1 MVISSIYIFCLI
13 QELRQNLLGKKIT
26 RILLSE
32 DKKDVLFLTQD
43 KKERNAFLFC
53 SHPDF
58 FRIEILDEKEIQ
70 SPDAYASLRKD
81 FAPTNLFKQAEF
93 SLIQKIEQMNFDRIV
108 KIFCIKRTEEIE
120 LVLELT
126 GRNSNL
132 ILKRFKDNVILNC
145 LKKIDPQ
152 KSRYRQIEVGL
163 KYKPPPPH
171 KKKNPFELE
180 KEGFFKLLK
189 KEKEND
195 ILFFLINNFNGIDLN
210 LAKTISFDSSIKF
223 ESKIKDLT
231 SELKR
236 FLWENFFKKIKEIS
250 NYKISPQIIL
260 DKNKNPISLSLFD
273 LPFVPD
279 QKKIRFSK
287 LNLAIKKFFF
297 LKIEKEK
304 LKEQKKYLSTII
316 QKNISK
322 LKKREKNLKKDL
334 KEAENYELY
343 KKFGG
348 LLLFYKNQIKKGKEK
363 IILKDIFE
371 EGQREVEIK
380 LNPILSP
387 LRNAQAYFKKYKKL
401 KGGLKIIK
409 KRKEKTRKEVL
420 ILEKLLFDL
429 NKKEKLSELED
440 IKNVFLKSG
449 LIRKKEKIKKKKK
462 KKTPYSPREFLT
474 SDGLKVLV
482 GKNNKENDYLT
493 FHLAK
498 SYDLWFHAQDVSGSH
513 VILKKQNKDKSPS
526 KSSITE
532 TAKIAAYFSRAK
544 KSSKAPVIFTLIKYV
559 KKPKGAKPGLVFV
572 QKEKTIIVSPSL
584 PLSPSPLV
592 QRGPG
597 GEDRK

>member
-32 DKKDVLFLTQD
+32 NKKDVLFLTQD

-93 SLIQKIEQMNFDRIV
+93 SLIQKIEQMDFDRII

-120 LVLELT
+120 LILELT

-132 ILKRFKDNVILNC
+132 ILKRFKDNLILNC

-189 KEKEND
+189 EKKENN

-210 LAKTISFDSSIKF
+210 LAKKLSFDSSIKF

-231 SELKR
+231 SELKS
-236 FLWENFFKKIKEIS
+236 FLWENFKKIIKEIS

-260 DKNKNPISLSLFD
+260 DKNKNPLSLSLFD

-334 KEAENYELY
+334 KEAENYEQY
-343 KKFGG
+343 KKFGD

-363 IILKDIFE
+363 VILKDIFE

-401 KGGLKIIK
+401 KQGQKIIK

-429 NKKEKLSELED
+429 NKKEKLSEMEEI
-440 IKNVFLKSG
+440 IKMLLRLG
-449 LIRKKEKIKKKKK
+449 LIRKKEIIKKKKK
-462 KKTPYSPREFLT
+462 KKTPSLDLRYSPREFLT

-513 VILKKQNKDKSPS
+513 VVLKKQQKDKSPS

-532 TAKIAAYFSRAK
+532 AAKIAAYFSRAK
-544 KSSKAPVIFTLIKYV
+544 KSSKVPVIFTLVKYV

-572 QKEKTIIVSPSL
+572 QKEKTIIVSPS
-584 PLSPSPLV
+584 PLME
-592 QRGPG
+592 REPG